1 MRSLCLV
8 LVFLISSAWSAPTSP
23 LYVVVGPLNLKS
35 LIGNKAHTLYDDY
48 GLVVGGGIKGSSVMV
63 KEGASLEVKE
73 NIEGSQIDNSGKKIV
88 GGSIIGSEV
97 LTGEQGTS
105 HVAKDITGSIIENQG
120 KQTVGGNVGQS
131 ELVNTETG
139 NFGVGGNIDDSDILV
154 GSQGDTVVGGQ
165 LKNTNVEVE

>member
-1 MRSLCLV
+1 MRSLSLV

-73 NIEGSQIDNSGKKIV
+73 
-88 GGSIIGSEV
+88 
-97 LTGEQGTS
+97 
-105 HVAKDITGSIIENQG
+105 
-120 KQTVGGNVGQS
+120 TVGGNVGQS

-139 NFGVGGNIDDSDILV
+139 NFGVGGNVDEVIADLHGDTVVKGNIEDSDILV

-165 LKNTNVEVE
+165 LKNTNVKVE